1 MPKFQ
6 SQLFWDDGTPR
17 SQNNAF
23 TGYVG
28 AHRVDLSAESAAARA
43 GSNSAATKRA
53 RGQELMPKLHLK
65 GSKPRRRERELE
77 ESLA

>member
-1 MPKFQ
+1 MPSRQ
-6 SQLFWDDGTPR
+6 PQLFWEDGTLR

-23 TGYVG
+23 TGYAG
-28 AHRVDLSAESAAARA
+28 AHRVDLSAESAALRA
-43 GSNSAATKRA
+43 GANSAATKRA

-65 GSKPRRRERELE
+65 GTRPRRQVREAE